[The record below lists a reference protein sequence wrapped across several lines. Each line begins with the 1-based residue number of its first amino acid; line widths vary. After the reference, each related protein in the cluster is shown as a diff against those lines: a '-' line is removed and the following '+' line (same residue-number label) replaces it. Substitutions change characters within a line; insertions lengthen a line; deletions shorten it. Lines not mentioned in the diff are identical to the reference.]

1 MHVKERI
8 KKYGITAITDEEAIN
23 LFTGIP
29 VEEIHKNIEDYGLPE
44 LIRFRK
50 NMLLTSLQEQKLELL
65 YHLSKRIRLADFKER
80 PNLNTADLAGKYFVE
95 MLQFYEVE
103 VFAVCFLNNQN
114 KLIKSEILFH
124 GTVNMSHIYPRE
136 IIKKVLNHNASAVI
150 VGHNHPSGMKT
161 PSSDDI
167 SVTVE
172 LLSALKTIKVKLL
185 DHIIV
190 SKDKYHSMN
199 EAADICFV

>member
-23 LFTGIP
+23 LLTGIP
-29 VEEIHKNIEDYGLPE
+29 VEEIQKNIEDYGLPE

-80 PNLNTADLAGKYFVE
+80 PNMNSTVLAGKYFVE

-103 VFAVCFLNNQN
+103 VFAACFLNNQN

-136 IIKKVLNHNASAVI
+136 IIKKVLNHNASAII
-150 VGHNHPSGMKT
+150 VGHNHPSGLKT
-161 PSSDDI
+161 PSFEDV

-172 LLSALKTIKVKLL
+172 LFNALKTIKVKLL

-190 SKDKYHSMN
+190 SKDTYHSMN
-199 EAADICFV
+199 EAADVGFI

>member
-1 MHVKERI
+1 MLVKERI
-8 KKYGITAITDEEAIN
+8 KKYGITSITDEEAIN
-23 LFTGIP
+23 LLTGIP
-29 VEEIHKNIEDYGLPE
+29 VEEIQKTIEDYGLPE

-50 NMLLTSLQEQKLELL
+50 NMPITSLQEQKLELL
-65 YHLSKRIRLADFKER
+65 YHLSKRIRLADFKEK
-80 PNLNTADLAGKYFVE
+80 PALNSAELAGKYFVE

-150 VGHNHPSGMKT
+150 VGHNHPSGTKI

-167 SVTVE
+167 SVTIE
-172 LLSALKTIKVKLL
+172 LLNALKTIKVKLL

-190 SKDKYHSMN
+190 SKDTYHSMN
-199 EAADICFV
+199 EAADVGFI

>member
-23 LFTGIP
+23 LLTGIP
-29 VEEIHKNIEDYGLPE
+29 VEEIQKNIEDYGLPE

-161 PSSDDI
+161 PSFDDI